1 MVKAIV
7 YTTNTGHTLEYARM
21 LSKRLNVPYY
31 SVNEAK
37 AKLNEDDEIIY
48 LGWVCA
54 SRISGLSN
62 VRTKYNI
69 NCVGAVGLYPYDEN
83 NIDMMKKANGLN
95 EPLFYLRGGLDYTKL
110 KGIKRL
116 VLQMVGKVMGKG
128 DKPEN
133 KEMAEIFKNGVNFV
147 SEKNLDPIIKHINN

>member
-7 YTTNTGHTLEYARM
+7 YTTNTGHTLEYAKI

-37 AKLNEDDEIIY
+37 TKLNEDDEIIY

-62 VRTKYNI
+62 VRGKYNI
-69 NCVGAVGLYPYDEN
+69 NCVGVVGLYPYDEN

-116 VLQMVGKVMGKG
+116 VLQMVGKVMRKG
-128 DKPEN
+128 DKQEN
-133 KEMAEIFKNGVNFV
+133 KEMTEIFKNGANFI